1 MGQEIKNQMIR
12 QTAMSLASF
21 YKVPV
26 ETAMSTLTR
35 ESGANRLHL
44 NPNDYPVI
52 AEHAITGLNQFA
64 RPQMLYQSDIIYLL
78 NQAL

>member
-1 MGQEIKNQMIR
+1 MGQEIKKQMIR
-12 QTAMSLASF
+12 QTAISLASF

-26 ETAMSTLTR
+26 ETAMSTLTK

-44 NPNDYPVI
+44 NPNDFPVI
-52 AEHAITGLNQFA
+52 AENAITGLNRFA
-64 RPQMLYQSDIIYLL
+64 KLQMMNQSDIIYLL